1 MLADVVNLFTPREEF
16 HAIEGFTP
24 AKASFITEEEIDQLL
39 LRGGSYEDS
48 KFGIY
53 SYFVQGHNTQE
64 CAKFLREAYGEGGFA
79 CIGYNESHGSKGI
92 KFTREAHPDSILLN
106 QVGDF
111 FELYGEDAKTAA
123 ALLGLTLFTRPIGG
137 VGRVNMCGF
146 PTHALDESVEKLR
159 ASHDV
164 TVVPTDRQPH
174 TMRSLPDGADDA
186 KITVPNYNAT
196 VTAEE
201 APLLERFMADAG
213 ISAARFDHENG
224 EVTFSFSAAD
234 RDAVENLIAKLRAE
248 LTKAVSATYAASTPK
263 KPGRS
268 RPELNYRA
276 LAKLFPEVV
285 SGEYRYLHLEAGE
298 SMMPLHLE
306 WTGADELSISHT
318 YIHNG
323 DLMRDPEMTFRV
335 DRDKGTLEPLTF
347 QQDGSIQVYQQVY
360 PEPGRWVP
368 KLRSD
373 LNHFAQDLSSC
384 TAA

>member
-1 MLADVVNLFTPREEF
+1 M
-16 HAIEGFTP
+16 
-24 AKASFITEEEIDQLL
+24 
-39 LRGGSYEDS
+39 
-48 KFGIY
+48 
-53 SYFVQGHNTQE
+53 
-64 CAKFLREAYGEGGFA
+64 
-79 CIGYNESHGSKGI
+79 
-92 KFTREAHPDSILLN
+92 
-106 QVGDF
+106 
-111 FELYGEDAKTAA
+111 
-123 ALLGLTLFTRPIGG
+123 
-137 VGRVNMCGF
+137 
-146 PTHALDESVEKLR
+146 
-159 ASHDV
+159 
-164 TVVPTDRQPH
+164 TVVPIDRQPH
-174 TMRSLPDGADDA
+174 TMRSLPDGADDV
-186 KITVPNYNAT
+186 KITVPNYKAT

-201 APLLERFMADAG
+201 APLLERLMADAG
-213 ISAARFDHENG
+213 ISAARLDHENG

-248 LTKAVSATYAASTPK
+248 LAKAVSATYAAPAPK

-368 KLRSD
+368 KLPERFEP
-373 LNHFAQDLSSC
+373 LRPGLVQ
-384 TAA
+384 